1 MWCCVAMADAWICAK
16 FRASEGKAAGHAG
29 MGLWLGFWGEV
40 FICLVH
46 EGKALVM
53 VLSLLEVS
61 GRSGIVDQRRDQ
73 PVQDLSLQFT
83 ESIQVIFKL
92 ILELFVI
99 IFTCISEDTEEHSFG
114 SPRSSPQ
121 NNIR

>member
-1 MWCCVAMADAWICAK
+1 MRVW
-16 FRASEGKAAGHAG
+16 
-29 MGLWLGFWGEV
+29 GLWLGFWGEV
-40 FICLVH
+40 FIGLVH

-53 VLSLLEVS
+53 ALFLFLLEVS

-92 ILELFVI
+92 ISRTLRNFI
-99 IFTCISEDTEEHSFG
+99 
-114 SPRSSPQ
+114 Q
-121 NNIR
+121 MYK